1 MDLLH
6 YVGRNDFQ
14 IKLRG
19 QRIELGE
26 IEVVIMRFSS
36 EITNCVVVKYDHNN
50 LEHLVA
56 YVQTKIHFNVNILRD
71 QCTNQLPLY
80 MVPSLFILI
89 DQFPLNPNGKI
100 DRKALPLPDFSL
112 LSLNVTDIVE
122 HPHTKIQQ
130 QVSSIWCQVL
140 HLESIPSINMNFFKL
155 GGNSLLLIKLHHAYQ
170 MHFNQSITI
179 SDLFRH
185 ATIIDH
191 AQFLE
196 DHQITIERQW
206 ESFHITQG
214 PASFAQTRLFLD
226 ERVRFGVA
234 TFDGASIDIFFHDL
248 QQAYSTDRPLSSCA
262 LDYIDYSIHEKDIN
276 MDEAKTFWKHHLNDF
291 SNQHLTIPYDHS
303 PTDKNILSGRGTT
316 ITIQLSAE
324 LVDHMLILIQEHE
337 ATLSQLGL
345 TTFYTFLFKLTQQ
358 TDLCVLTVSANRT
371 RADLENIIG
380 VFVNTIPLRLIIEPH
395 STFISLMQSVK
406 DLALT
411 TLPYSN
417 LPFQDIA
424 STTNI
429 SMLQTLFDVE
439 TIQNDE
445 IALDSQILL
454 HPFTSSITDPYSVA
468 KFDLSCSFHYNTQTR
483 SIIVAMNGASDLF
496 ETSTIELL
504 IHRFECLLDQLVI
517 KSSSTPVCEFSLLLP
532 HERELVDQFNSGD
545 ELLFPLNILPIH
557 EQFACRA
564 VEHPQ
569 KVVLVLDDQS
579 LTYAELLQTSQLVAD
594 HLMNEYEVQPGDIVG
609 EQLLGKIVKDFF
621 NYLSESCSV
630 INIYAPAECTISA
643 LCYKIGG
650 KEHEIPD
657 NVPIGRCLPGRKIR
671 LLDKYRQQVIP
682 DGRSTGE
689 IYLGG
694 IGIFTGY
701 FNNPEENARVLVR
714 LSDNDGHF
722 YRTGDLGRITTEG
735 QLLFAGRIDF
745 QVKLRGQRI
754 ELGEI
759 EVVIMRFS
767 SEITNCV
774 VVKYDHNN
782 LEHLVAYVQT
792 KIHFNVNILRDQCT
806 NQLPLYM
813 VPSLFILID
822 QFPLNP
828 NGKIDRKALPLPD
841 FSLLS
846 LNVTDIVEHPHTK
859 IQQQVSSI
867 WCQVL
872 HLESIPSINMNF
884 FKLGGNSLLLIK
896 LHHAYQMHFNQSIT
910 ISDLFRHA
918 TIIDHAQFL
927 EDHQITIER
936 QWESFH
942 ITQGQFCFSMKS
954 SLVI

>member
-1 MDLLH
+1 
-6 YVGRNDFQ
+6 
-14 IKLRG
+14 LRG

-234 TFDGASIDIFFHDL
+234 SDSVATYHIPLVYEITHNSVSLERLQRAVAAIVEKHKVLRTRLIFDEKAGELQQEVMDAISVEIILTRVESERDVQKILYDEETNSRLFDLSEGKVFRCHAIRRSTNIDDDVLFPCDILVFNFHHAAFDGASIDIFFHDL

-782 LEHLVAYVQT
+782 LEHLVAY
-792 KIHFNVNILRDQCT
+792 
-806 NQLPLYM
+806 
-813 VPSLFILID
+813 
-822 QFPLNP
+822 
-828 NGKIDRKALPLPD
+828 
-841 FSLLS
+841 
-846 LNVTDIVEHPHTK
+846 
-859 IQQQVSSI
+859 
-867 WCQVL
+867 
-872 HLESIPSINMNF
+872 
-884 FKLGGNSLLLIK
+884 
-896 LHHAYQMHFNQSIT
+896 
-910 ISDLFRHA
+910 
-918 TIIDHAQFL
+918 
-927 EDHQITIER
+927 
-936 QWESFH
+936 
-942 ITQGQFCFSMKS
+942 
-954 SLVI
+954 

>member
-1 MDLLH
+1 
-6 YVGRNDFQ
+6 
-14 IKLRG
+14 LRG

-782 LEHLVAYVQT
+782 LEHLVAY
-792 KIHFNVNILRDQCT
+792 
-806 NQLPLYM
+806 
-813 VPSLFILID
+813 
-822 QFPLNP
+822 
-828 NGKIDRKALPLPD
+828 
-841 FSLLS
+841 
-846 LNVTDIVEHPHTK
+846 
-859 IQQQVSSI
+859 
-867 WCQVL
+867 
-872 HLESIPSINMNF
+872 
-884 FKLGGNSLLLIK
+884 
-896 LHHAYQMHFNQSIT
+896 
-910 ISDLFRHA
+910 
-918 TIIDHAQFL
+918 
-927 EDHQITIER
+927 
-936 QWESFH
+936 
-942 ITQGQFCFSMKS
+942 
-954 SLVI
+954 